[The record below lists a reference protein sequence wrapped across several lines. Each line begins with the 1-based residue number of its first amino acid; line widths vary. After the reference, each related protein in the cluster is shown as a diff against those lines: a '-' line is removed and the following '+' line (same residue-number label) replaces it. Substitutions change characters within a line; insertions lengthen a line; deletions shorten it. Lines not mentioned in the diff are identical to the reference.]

1 MLRSVGVD
9 RHTDTPQ
16 VQRLEVIETGRRRRW
31 TPEAKLRIVEE
42 SYAGAR
48 VASATARRHGISGSL
63 LFAWR
68 KAFREGRLTEQE
80 EPGFAPAVILAEM
93 VPASAPPTSGRIEVV
108 TRTGYRLMVEGVVD
122 GQALARVLDVLE
134 RR

>member
-1 MLRSVGVD
+1 MAI
-9 RHTDTPQ
+9 HTDTPQ

-42 SYAGAR
+42 SYAGPR
-48 VASATARRHGISGSL
+48 LASATARRHGISGSL

-68 KAFREGRLTEQE
+68 KAFREGRLTDQE
-80 EPGFAPAVILAEM
+80 PPGFAPAVILEEDRA
-93 VPASAPPTSGRIEVV
+93 ASPPPTARGRIEVV
-108 TRTGYRLMVEGVVD
+108 TRTGYQVIVD
-122 GQALARVLDVLE
+122 GAVDRHALVRVLDVLE

>member
-1 MLRSVGVD
+1 MD
-9 RHTDTPQ
+9 RHTETRQ

-42 SYAGAR
+42 SYAGPR
-48 VASATARRHGISGSL
+48 LASATARRHGVSGSL

-68 KAFREGRLTEQE
+68 KAFREGRLTDQE
-80 EPGFAPAVILAEM
+80 PTGFAPVVILAEDLAASPPP
-93 VPASAPPTSGRIEVV
+93 PARGRIEVV
-108 TRTGYRLMVEGVVD
+108 TRTGHRVIVDGAVD